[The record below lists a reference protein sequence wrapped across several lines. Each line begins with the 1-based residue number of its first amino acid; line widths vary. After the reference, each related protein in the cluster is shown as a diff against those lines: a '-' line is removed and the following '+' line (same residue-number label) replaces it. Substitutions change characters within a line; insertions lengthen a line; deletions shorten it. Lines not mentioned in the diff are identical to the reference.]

1 VNFYLLFSLK
11 NNLYKEVLL
20 YYNMAIT
27 NLNSVEE
34 FNKEVKESNGVV
46 LVDLWAPWCGPCK
59 MLGPIYEA
67 VSNDY
72 EDVKFT
78 KINID
83 EVEGIDSEFNVM
95 SIPTILI
102 FKDGKL
108 VDQKM
113 GAMPKGQLKEIVESQ
128 L

>member
-1 VNFYLLFSLK
+1 
-11 NNLYKEVLL
+11 
-20 YYNMAIT
+20 MAIV
-27 NLNSVEE
+27 NINSEEE
-34 FNKEVKESNGVV
+34 FGSKVKESNGLV

-67 VSNDY
+67 VSNEY
-72 EDVKFT
+72 QDVKFM
-78 KINID
+78 KVNID

-102 FKDGKL
+102 FKDGAL

-113 GAMPKGQLKEIVESQ
+113 GAMPKGQLKEIVESH
-128 L
+128 LDSK